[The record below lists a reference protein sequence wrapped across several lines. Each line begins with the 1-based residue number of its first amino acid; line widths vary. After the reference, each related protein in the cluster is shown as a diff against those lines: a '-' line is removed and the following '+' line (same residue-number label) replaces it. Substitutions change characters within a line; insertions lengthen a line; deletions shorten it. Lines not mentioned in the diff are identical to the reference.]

1 MKTCSLLFACASHTL
16 EPSIANRRI
25 SLFASVAALAALLGL
40 APSNASAVPLT
51 YQVGTGS
58 SVTLNSAE
66 PGLILDDDPLVITAL
81 SFTLSDNGVQDFDE
95 TGIDEISFD
104 FFRIWVTEDFID
116 PDDFQHRNIAAT
128 LDLTTL
134 GARVMTGLA
143 ASGNGT
149 FFSTVALGFDMVRWQ
164 GNLLW
169 DNPSPTFVTSD
180 RTFTIDLSD
189 AIFNEPEGSAS
200 QVR

>member
-1 MKTCSLLFACASHTL
+1 MKTCSLLFVCASHTL

-40 APSNASAVPLT
+40 VPSNASAVPLT

-58 SVTLNSAE
+58 SVTFNTDE
-66 PGLILDDDPLVITAL
+66 PGLVLAYNLLITPFL
-81 SFTLSDNGVQDFDE
+81 FTLNDNGVQDFDE
-95 TGIDEISFD
+95 TGNDEISFD

-128 LDLTTL
+128 LLLTTL

-169 DNPSPTFVTSD
+169 DNPSPTFVTND
-180 RTFTIDLSD
+180 RTSTIDLSD
-189 AIFNEPEGSAS
+189 AIFNELEGSAS